1 MATIFIHYFTGTGN
15 TAHSVKLISE
25 RLREKG
31 NEVKIIQVQK
41 GVVPPVE
48 APDFHLIAFP
58 VLSWAAPV
66 LMKKYVS
73 EMPKSG
79 RAKTAILAVNGAII
93 YNRNLVKGYT
103 GQALEQLEN
112 ILRKKKYD
120 VFLTGNASFPDNWT
134 QFTNP
139 CKPDEV
145 KQIFMVG
152 DAEVQTFSEKF
163 LSGKNELYR
172 CGIGNIIWS
181 NMVAN
186 LFGYL
191 GRRALGKFYIADQ
204 NCTNCGICVKS
215 CPVSAINSGKE
226 KPWWGTTC
234 EDCNQCINICPE
246 KAIQV
251 SLSLFIIQ
259 CVLNFGLT
267 IWAIVAILKYIPLM
281 IPLDKLFLI
290 PIEIVL
296 IFLATIFFIWVLMV
310 PFDAFFRLLMKI
322 PSIRIFFSKSY
333 TTNFRRYVA
342 PGFKPLGR
350 LQ

>member
-15 TAHSVKLISE
+15 TAHSVKLISKN
-25 RLREKG
+25 LKDKG
-31 NEVKIIQVQK
+31 NDVRIIQVQK
-41 GVVPPVE
+41 GVIPPVE
-48 APDFHLIAFP
+48 VPDSHLIAFP

-93 YNRNLVKGYT
+93 YNGNLVKGYT
-103 GQALEQLEN
+103 GQALEQLEK
-112 ILRKKKYD
+112 ILRRKRYN

-139 CKPDEV
+139 CKPEDVEV
-145 KQIFMVG
+145 IFPIG
-152 DAEVQTFSEKF
+152 ESEVLAFTDKF
-163 LSGKNELYR
+163 LSCKKELYR

-191 GRRALGKFYIADQ
+191 GRRALGKFYIADEH
-204 NCTNCGICVKS
+204 CTNCGICVKS
-215 CPVSAINSGKE
+215 CPVSAIKSGKE

-234 EDCNQCINICPE
+234 EDCNRCINICPE

-251 SLSLFIIQ
+251 SVSLFIIQ

-267 IWAIVAILKYIPLM
+267 IWAIVAILKYIPLL
-281 IPLDKLFLI
+281 IPLDKTFLI

-296 IFLATIFFIWVLMV
+296 ILVATIFLIWVLMV

-322 PSIRIFFSKSY
+322 PTVRKFFSISY
-333 TTNFRRYVA
+333 TAGFRRYVA

-350 LQ
+350 L

>member
-15 TAHSVKLISE
+15 TAHSVKLLSKTIQ
-25 RLREKG
+25 EKG
-31 NEVKIIQVQK
+31 NTVRIIQVHK
-41 GVVPPVE
+41 GVIPPVE

-66 LMKKYVS
+66 LMQKYVS
-73 EMPKSG
+73 EMPKSS
-79 RAKTAILAVNGAII
+79 RAKTAILAVNGAIFHKG
-93 YNRNLVKGYT
+93 NLVKGYT
-103 GQALEQLEN
+103 GQALEQLEH

-134 QFTNP
+134 QLTNP
-139 CKPDEV
+139 CKPEEIKDIFQVGESEV
-145 KQIFMVG
+145 RSF
-152 DAEVQTFSEKF
+152 AEKF
-163 LSGKNELYR
+163 LSGKKELYR

-191 GRRALGKFYIADQ
+191 GRRALGKFYIAD
-204 NCTNCGICVKS
+204 NHCTNCGICVKS
-215 CPVSAINSGKE
+215 CPVSAIKSGKE

-234 EDCNQCINICPE
+234 EDCNRCINICPE

-251 SLSLFIIQ
+251 SVPLFIIQ
-259 CVLNFGLT
+259 LILNFGLT
-267 IWAIVAILKYIPLM
+267 VWAIVAILKYIPQM
-281 IPLDKLFLI
+281 IPLDKTFLI

-296 IFLATIFFIWVLMV
+296 ILFATIFLIWVLMV
-310 PFDAFFRLLMKI
+310 PFDAFFRLFMKR
-322 PSIRIFFSKSY
+322 PSIRLFFSRSY

-342 PGFKPLGR
+342 PGFKPLGK
-350 LQ
+350 L

>member
-15 TAHSVKLISE
+15 TAHSVKLISKS
-25 RLREKG
+25 LKDKG
-31 NEVKIIQVQK
+31 NEVRIIQVQK

-48 APDFHLIAFP
+48 IPDFHLIAFP

-73 EMPKSG
+73 EMPKAG
-79 RAKTAILAVNGAII
+79 RAKTAILAVNGAIFQ
-93 YNRNLVKGYT
+93 NGKLVKGYT

-112 ILRKKKYD
+112 TLRKKKYE

-139 CKPDEV
+139 CKPGEI
-145 KQIFMVG
+145 KEIFQVG
-152 DAEVQTFSEKF
+152 DADVKVFTDKF
-163 LSGKNELYR
+163 LLGKKELYR
-172 CGIGNIIWS
+172 CGFGNIVWS

-186 LFGYL
+186 LFGYI

-215 CPVSAINSGKE
+215 CPVSAIKSGKE

-234 EDCNQCINICPE
+234 EDCNRCINICPE

-251 SLSLFIIQ
+251 SVPLFIIQ
-259 CVLNFGLT
+259 LVMNIGLT
-267 IWAIVAILKYIPLM
+267 VSAIVAILKYIPQFVS
-281 IPLDKLFLI
+281 LDKTFLI

-296 IFLATIFFIWVLMV
+296 IFFATIFLIWVLMV
-310 PFDAFFRLLMKI
+310 PFDAFFRFLMKI
-322 PSIRIFFSKSY
+322 PTVRKFFSISY
-333 TTNFRRYVA
+333 TAGFRRYLA
-342 PGFKPLGR
+342 PGFKPLGK
-350 LQ
+350 L